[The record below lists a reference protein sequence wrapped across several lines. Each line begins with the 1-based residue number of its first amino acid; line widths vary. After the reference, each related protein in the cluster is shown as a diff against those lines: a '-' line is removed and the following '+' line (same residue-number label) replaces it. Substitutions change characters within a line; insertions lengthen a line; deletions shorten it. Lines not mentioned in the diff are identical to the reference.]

1 MLSKSATML
10 LGLVCKMPRNA
21 YEITKQLQIMNISSW
36 YNIANSTVYATL
48 KTLEK
53 KEYIYGIIEKD
64 GNMPDKT
71 IYSLTDKGKE
81 KLLETLEQSILSFDY
96 DTNVFSI
103 AAFFID
109 ILENREELLN
119 KRLVLL
125 NNYKVGIEKQLKVLE
140 DNTSLVTLAN
150 IERSKLIVEA
160 EILGT
165 KNLLSAI
172 LMEK

>member
-1 MLSKSATML
+1 M
-10 LGLVCKMPRNA
+10 
-21 YEITKQLQIMNISSW
+21 
-36 YNIANSTVYATL
+36 
-48 KTLEK
+48 
-53 KEYIYGIIEKD
+53 
-64 GNMPDKT
+64 
-71 IYSLTDKGKE
+71 
-81 KLLETLEQSILSFDY
+81 
-96 DTNVFSI
+96 
-103 AAFFID
+103 
-109 ILENREELLN
+109 LN

>member
-21 YEITKQLQIMNISSW
+21 YEITKQLQIMNVSSW

-71 IYSLTDKGKE
+71 I
-81 KLLETLEQSILSFDY
+81 
-96 DTNVFSI
+96 SI

>member
-1 MLSKSATML
+1 
-10 LGLVCKMPRNA
+10 
-21 YEITKQLQIMNISSW
+21 
-36 YNIANSTVYATL
+36 
-48 KTLEK
+48 
-53 KEYIYGIIEKD
+53 
-64 GNMPDKT
+64 MPDKT

-165 KNLLSAI
+165 KKFIVCNIDGKVNKNCNRQMAKSHLPIVHKAI
-172 LMEK
+172 SQSVKVKSFAPRQIQRRYLRRL

>member
-1 MLSKSATML
+1 MQNASQRDSVSL
-10 LGLVCKMPRNA
+10 LRG
-21 YEITKQLQIMNISSW
+21 ISG
-36 YNIANSTVYATL
+36 IAA
-48 KTLEK
+48 
-53 KEYIYGIIEKD
+53 
-64 GNMPDKT
+64 
-71 IYSLTDKGKE
+71 
-81 KLLETLEQSILSFDY
+81 
-96 DTNVFSI
+96 FSI

-140 DNTSLVTLAN
+140 DNASLVTLAN

>member
-1 MLSKSATML
+1 M
-10 LGLVCKMPRNA
+10 
-21 YEITKQLQIMNISSW
+21 
-36 YNIANSTVYATL
+36 
-48 KTLEK
+48 
-53 KEYIYGIIEKD
+53 
-64 GNMPDKT
+64 
-71 IYSLTDKGKE
+71 
-81 KLLETLEQSILSFDY
+81 LETLEQSILSFDY

>member
-1 MLSKSATML
+1 M
-10 LGLVCKMPRNA
+10 
-21 YEITKQLQIMNISSW
+21 
-36 YNIANSTVYATL
+36 
-48 KTLEK
+48 
-53 KEYIYGIIEKD
+53 
-64 GNMPDKT
+64 
-71 IYSLTDKGKE
+71 
-81 KLLETLEQSILSFDY
+81 
-96 DTNVFSI
+96 
-103 AAFFID
+103 
-109 ILENREELLN
+109 LN

-140 DNTSLVTLAN
+140 DNASLVTLAN